1 MQNIEKLKI
10 LVVHGEGMDMRGKTQ
25 IDVFGPMTL
34 PEYDEHIR
42 RYAVEL
48 NVDVEIFH
56 SNVES
61 EVINKFREA
70 EARGF
75 HAAIFNPAG
84 YMSGRP
90 AMTAVIGGL
99 RFPTIEVHISNPAR
113 RGKFSEIAGVARGVV
128 TGFGIFGYY
137 LTLRGLKELVR

>member
-1 MQNIEKLKI
+1 MPRI
-10 LVVHGEGMDMRGKTQ
+10 LIMHGEGMDMRGKTQ
-25 IDVFGPMTL
+25 LDIFGTMTL

-48 NVDVEIFH
+48 GVEVEIFH
-56 SNVES
+56 SNVEA

-70 EARGF
+70 DERGF
-75 HAAIFNPAG
+75 DAAIFNPAG

-90 AMTAVIGGL
+90 ALTSAIAGL
-99 RFPTIEVHISNPAR
+99 RLPTIEVHVSNPAR

-137 LTLRGLKELVR
+137 VALRGLKEILT

>member
-1 MQNIEKLKI
+1 MAKI
-10 LVVHGEGMDMRGKTQ
+10 LIVHGEGMDMRGKTQ

-42 RYAVEL
+42 RYAADLGME
-48 NVDVEIFH
+48 VEIFH

-61 EVINKFREA
+61 EVINKFRDA
-70 EARGF
+70 EERGF
-75 HAAIFNPAG
+75 NAAIFNPAG
-84 YMSGRP
+84 YMFGRP
-90 AMTAVIGGL
+90 DLNAAIAGL

-113 RGKFSEIAGVARGVV
+113 RGKFSEFAAVARGVV

-137 LTLRGLKELVR
+137 LALRGLKEILT